1 MKRSSSFFL
10 FSFFIPSPTWN
21 HVSPR
26 DASCFFFFPS
36 THRETRGRHDGSQSV
51 NGSRERISLF
61 ISLLSMCHEWFNAS
75 LLSFFTIYLV
85 VYYIGSDG
93 YKGRFLFFFF
103 TINWSRCIKCKMK
116 QRMSK
121 EFLVSDIIL
130 NFFLAPLRWM
140 NLLACYERMA
150 LSIRIGTIR
159 IIIGF
164 SIGRFWCIDCRRI

>member
-26 DASCFFFFPS
+26 DASCFFFPRHTGKLADDTTVLNPWMDRENGSPSLFPS
-36 THRETRGRHDGSQSV
+36 SQCATNDLTRLSFPFLQ
-51 NGSRERISLF
+51 F
-61 ISLLSMCHEWFNAS
+61 ISWYIISDRTVIKE
-75 LLSFFTIYLV
+75 LSFF
-85 VYYIGSDG
+85 
-93 YKGRFLFFFF
+93 FLF
-103 TINWSRCIKCKMK
+103 TINWSWCIKCKMK